1 MKSIYRL
8 IPERPELQQL
18 WRERIIAWRREP
30 TIVRLMRPTRIDR
43 ARILGYKA
51 KKGYFVVR
59 VRVLRGGRM
68 REKFHGGRKSTK
80 MRRMKVL
87 DMNYQTIAERRANK
101 PYSNAEVLNSY
112 FLAQDG
118 KHYWY
123 EVILVDREQVG
134 TYPGMEWVH
143 APANRGRVYRGLT
156 SSARKSRSLRG
167 KGKGYEKMRPSKKA
181 NKWRR
186 LKRAYS

>member
-1 MKSIYRL
+1 M
-8 IPERPELQQL
+8 
-18 WRERIIAWRREP
+18 IAWRQEP
-30 TIVRLMRPTRIDR
+30 VVVRLMKPTRLDR
-43 ARILGYKA
+43 ARSLGYKA

-59 VRVLRGGRM
+59 VRLLRGGRM

-80 MRRMKVL
+80 MRRKKVL
-87 DMNYQTIAERRANK
+87 GMNYQTVAERRANK
-101 PYSNAEVLNSY
+101 PYKNAEVLNSY

-123 EVILVDREQVG
+123 EVILLDKKQVS
-134 TYPGMEWVH
+134 TYPGMRWVD

-156 SSARKSRSLRG
+156 HAGRVGRSLSG
-167 KGKGYEKMRPSKKA
+167 KGKGYEKMRPSKSA

-186 LKRAYS
+186 LKRAYN